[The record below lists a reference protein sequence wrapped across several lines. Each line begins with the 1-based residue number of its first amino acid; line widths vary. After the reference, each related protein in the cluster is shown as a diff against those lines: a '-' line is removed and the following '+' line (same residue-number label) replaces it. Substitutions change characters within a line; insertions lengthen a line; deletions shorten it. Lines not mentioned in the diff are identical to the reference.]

1 MQLNDLTLFVRVAD
15 CGSLTGAAVELD
27 ISSAVASAGL
37 KRLEKELGTT
47 LFIRSTRSLRLTD
60 AGERYLIHC
69 RSALADLDMGQR
81 AITSSLTQI
90 SGTVSLAVPSDV
102 GRNIILPWLDDF
114 LSEYPELKLRLH
126 IGDNLS
132 DFYRDKID
140 VALRSGKPKDSSLV
154 AFKICDSTRVLCASP
169 EYIERMGAVNNLE
182 QLQQHNCLFFML
194 DERTHDQWF
203 FSKEGQQYKVR
214 VTSNRTCNDADVAR
228 RWAVAGQGVVFK
240 SCLDLT
246 DDLESGRLVP
256 MLTDYVG
263 EEADLYL
270 VCPGR
275 EHVTP
280 VVLLLRDMLRVRSK
294 AWLARTNSR
303 LIKDMPDRQPMT
315 KVRQADAADLDV
327 IKTLARETI
336 DKCYRSFLGDEGVD
350 WFINGGGSDKE
361 IIEHLENIMLLEVDG
376 KIQGF
381 CAAEE
386 GFIHLL
392 MIHPQLQQTGF
403 GEYLLAQV
411 ESMQRDEGY
420 EHLRLEIFKGNEQA
434 LKFYVKHGWSI
445 VGEEQDASFGLVRV
459 FMRKILDRL

>member
-69 RSALADLDMGQR
+69 RRALADLDMGQR

-102 GRNIILPWLDDF
+102 GRNVVLPWLDEF
-114 LSEYPELKLRLH
+114 LTQYPELKLRLH

-154 AFKICDSTRVLCASP
+154 AFKICDSKRVLCASP
-169 EYIERMGAVNNLE
+169 EYIERMGAVNSLE

-214 VTSNRTCNDADVAR
+214 VTSNRTCNDADIAR

-240 SCLDLT
+240 SWLDLT
-246 DDLESGRLVP
+246 DDIEAGRLVP

-280 VVLLLRDMLRVRSK
+280 VVLLLRDMLRMRSK
-294 AWLARTNSR
+294 TRLARINGR
-303 LIKDMPDRQPMT
+303 FFKDIPYRQPMK
-315 KVRQADAADLDV
+315 KVRQANSADLDTL
-327 IKTLARETI
+327 KTLAKETI
-336 DKCYRSFLGDEGVD
+336 DHCYRSFLGDDGVD
-350 WFINGGGSDKE
+350 WFINGGGSDRE
-361 IIEHLENIMLLEVDG
+361 VAEQLENIIVLELDG
-376 KIQGF
+376 KIRGY

-386 GFIHLL
+386 GFIHIL
-392 MIHPQLQQTGF
+392 MISPELQRTGL
-403 GEYLLAQV
+403 GGYLLAQV
-411 ESMQRDEGY
+411 EAMQQAEGY
-420 EHLRLEIFKGNEQA
+420 EHLRLETFKGNEQA
-434 LKFYVKHGWSI
+434 LNFYHKHGWSI

-459 FMRKILDRL
+459 FMRKLLD

>member
-15 CGSLTGAAVELD
+15 CGSLTAAAVELD
-27 ISSAVASAGL
+27 ISTAVASAGL
-37 KRLEKELGTT
+37 KRLEKELGTS

-81 AITSSLTQI
+81 AITSSLAEI
-90 SGTVSLAVPSDV
+90 SGSISLAVPSDV
-102 GRNIILPWLDDF
+102 GRNVVLSWLDDF
-114 LSEYPELKLRLH
+114 LSEYPELNLRLH

-154 AFKICDSTRVLCASP
+154 AFKICNSSRVLCASP
-169 EYIERMGAVNNLE
+169 EYIERVGAVTSLE

-203 FSKEGQQYKVR
+203 FSRDGQKHKVR

-228 RWAVAGQGVVFK
+228 RWAVAGQGVVYK
-240 SCLDLT
+240 SWLDLT
-246 DDLESGRLVP
+246 DDIDAGRLVP
-256 MLTDYVG
+256 MLTEFAG

-280 VVLLLRDMLRVRSK
+280 VVLLLRDMLRERCK
-294 AWLARTNSR
+294 AWLART
-303 LIKDMPDRQPMT
+303 KDRCLKDTSAKLPV
-315 KVRQADAADLDV
+315 KVIRPAEQADLTTVQA
-327 IKTLARETI
+327 LARETI

-361 IIEHLENIMLLEVDG
+361 IVEHLANIIVLEVDSVIVG
-376 KIQGF
+376 Y

-386 GFIHLL
+386 GFIHIL
-392 MIHPQLQQTGF
+392 MISPQWQGASLGA
-403 GEYLLAQV
+403 YLLAQV
-411 ESMQRDEGY
+411 EKMQQAAGY
-420 EHLRLEIFKGNEQA
+420 EHLRLETFKGNQQA
-434 LKFYVKHGWSI
+434 LSFYHKQGWSI
-445 VGEEQDASFGLVRV
+445 SREEQDESFGFVRV
-459 FMRKILDRL
+459 SMRKILE